1 MDTIIDNS
9 ERKSNL
15 LNAVV
20 DTLPDGES
28 VHVSIGT
35 HWTAVVVEVDGEQ
48 RCGLASTLGGSHVHG
63 VADIPQAGQLESL
76 TGLELAAFTQ
86 ETQPVMVS
94 VGVAAINALLP
105 QHPSTWTNVNAEEV
119 IANNGAGKSVAL
131 IGHFPFVSRL
141 RPRVGNLHVLEI
153 DPQPG
158 DLPETAA
165 QEILPT
171 ADVVAITAMTL
182 LNRTMEKLLKLCS
195 QDALIILM
203 GPSTPLSSVF
213 FDNGIDLL
221 CGSIVTDIEPVVRT
235 IQQGGNFRQVHRAGV
250 RLVTIARPTSR

>member
-94 VGVAAINALLP
+94 VGVAAINALLQNTP
-105 QHPSTWTNVNAEEV
+105 AHGQMLMLKKLS
-119 IANNGAGKSVAL
+119 L
-131 IGHFPFVSRL
+131 IMELAS
-141 RPRVGNLHVLEI
+141 
-153 DPQPG
+153 Q
-158 DLPETAA
+158 LP
-165 QEILPT
+165 
-171 ADVVAITAMTL
+171 L
-182 LNRTMEKLLKLCS
+182 L
-195 QDALIILM
+195 
-203 GPSTPLSSVF
+203 
-213 FDNGIDLL
+213 GISHSCLD
-221 CGSIVTDIEPVVRT
+221 CVRASG
-235 IQQGGNFRQVHRAGV
+235 ICMFWR
-250 RLVTIARPTSR
+250 